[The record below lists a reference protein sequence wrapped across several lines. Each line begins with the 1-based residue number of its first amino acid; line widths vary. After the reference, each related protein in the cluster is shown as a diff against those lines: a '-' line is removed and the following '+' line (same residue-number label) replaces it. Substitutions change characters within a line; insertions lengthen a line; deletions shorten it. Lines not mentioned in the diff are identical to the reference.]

1 MKLTRLLLL
10 AALGLPLTACAGG
23 TVVKSSTTA
32 VVSSTAAPPSN
43 SGPVTLVD
51 KLTTDLTQAIADAKA
66 STDLL
71 APQRAKCYT
80 TLLGMVPAL
89 PTLAAQSHP
98 SAGVIDT
105 FELAAERVEDV
116 AALAD
121 YQLPPAMK
129 LALVVDCGP
138 LRVRAADLLVLFN
151 LKLVNAAGALALI
164 PK

>member
-23 TVVKSSTTA
+23 TVVKSSTNA
-32 VVSSTAAPPSN
+32 VVSTPVAAAP
-43 SGPVTLVD
+43 SGPSTLMD
-51 KLTTDLTQAIADAKA
+51 KLVVDLTQAIADAKA

-80 TLLGMVPAL
+80 TLLGMVPVM

-105 FELAAERVEDV
+105 FELAAERVEDI

-151 LKLVNAAGALALI
+151 LKLVNAAGALVLI